1 MLLLAAV
8 SAAVGLLFRFMIWA
22 AVSPVS
28 MVGAGE
34 SAAGGQTEAAVQTEC
49 SAAPQEAGLRED
61 GLQPAQRPVIVIDA
75 GHGGMDGG
83 ASSAEGVREK
93 DINLAIARCLEA
105 EAAQYPVEVIMTR
118 TDDRG
123 LYTDDARPIRAKK
136 REDLQRRKE
145 LMEGETVTLGI
156 SIHLNSFPQDASVYG
171 AQVFYPK
178 EACTGTDVSQV
189 CAQSKQY
196 AESIQK
202 RLETNISDGRE
213 RSAMAKS
220 DILLFAQVQHPMV
233 LVECGFLSNLDEC
246 ERLETPAYQQLL
258 ACAIW
263 EGVNEILCLEKN
275 KSVTV
280 IDSANRG

>member
-34 SAAGGQTEAAVQTEC
+34 SAAGGQTAAVVRTEC
-49 SAAPQEAGLRED
+49 SAAPQEAGL
-61 GLQPAQRPVIVIDA
+61 QSAQRPVIVIDA

-83 ASSAEGVREK
+83 ASSTDGISEK

-145 LMEGETVTLGI
+145 LMEGEAVTLGI
-156 SIHLNSFPQDASVYG
+156 SIHLNSFPQDARVYG

-178 EACTGTDVSQV
+178 EARTGTDVSQV

-233 LVECGFLSNLDEC
+233 LVECGFLSNPDEC
-246 ERLETPAYQQLL
+246 ARLETPAYQQLL
-258 ACAIW
+258 AGAIW

-275 KSVTV
+275 KNVTV